1 MVYIQKYYHN
11 NLTKLS
17 KVNLPVIPSTFFLTL
32 LMMIGLFFFIRASVK
47 DRTQQIQLIPP
58 ENEDVFLK
66 KLQEYFESRAYQL
79 TKVDPQEKQI
89 TFKGFVQPSLFLA
102 VLLSLLAIVGF
113 SCLALVLFLLFPN
126 ANNLVWLIVVLS
138 PLAGVFYW
146 RKAGRWEEILLK
158 VVSRQDSPNLINV
171 TAHRDELIQLQE
183 NLSVRTAE

>member
-1 MVYIQKYYHN
+1 M
-11 NLTKLS
+11 
-17 KVNLPVIPSTFFLTL
+17 NLPVIPSTFFLTL

-47 DRTQQIQLIPP
+47 DRTKQIQLVPS
-58 ENEDVFLK
+58 ENEDVLLK

-79 TKVDPQEKQI
+79 TKVEPETKQI

-102 VLLSLLAIVGF
+102 ILLSLLAVVGF
-113 SCLALVLFLLFPN
+113 FCLALVLFLLFPD
-126 ANNLVWLIVVLS
+126 ANNLLWLLVILS

-158 VVSRQDSPNLINV
+158 VVSRQGSQNLVSV

-183 NLSVRTAE
+183 NLSVQTVE